1 MPELDISKILH
12 TNPTKHLYLEHE
24 KLVADFTEEHAKEY
38 SEAYKGQP
46 LSFLLEN
53 SRYIFSEPY
62 FGYAFYKEQVL
73 DGAHALECA
82 HAYSEEKE
90 KVQTYIDEHGADM
103 SPKQKEM
110 YESLVEELDQKH
122 ADTEN
127 LRTMLD
133 FIESAYPKEERHPAT
148 TSHSLVYFTTAPF
161 LIAEGA
167 EESMEIADRLY
178 DIRQLC
184 LTESTDADGWK
195 TVFESI
201 VALGKLCK
209 DPVYLETVER
219 YTNAD
224 FTRMVHALA
233 KESVSQQLTSIS
245 TIPMDRVETSYYGT
259 PESAV
264 GRIFEM
270 AEDYAI
276 YKEQYE
282 ERARTVDSLCGYAY
296 DLLSGL
302 ATFEY
307 ISEDPASPSQLGYL
321 NEMGQPQSVSDTY
334 HYYHSLASQYV
345 LEAGK
350 GNDNEDIGEPS
361 KTVRTSA
368 GYSLED
374 KPEGKK
380 EKPPVPKTAAKKV
393 QFSFMDKEAKAYK
406 KMAKAKEKGE
416 EIKGAAKA
424 VGAIP
429 LKIKDNIDESIKKW
443 DAMDDE
449 RRRKYI
455 VKPGF
460 RKKAFRNLK
469 LAMLYGASASYSVLM
484 IPITMIARHY
494 SKQKDRRIRNQLAHE
509 LANEIEVCKEKIQ
522 DAASNGDNKEKYKLM
537 RIKSKLEL
545 ERQRVLANSRYV

>member
-1 MPELDISKILH
+1 MPELDISRILH
-12 TNPTKHLYLEHE
+12 ENPTKHLMLEHQ
-24 KLVADFTEEHAKEY
+24 KLVEDFTEEHAKEY

-73 DGAHALECA
+73 DAKHALDCVY
-82 HAYSEEKE
+82 AYSEESDKIRS
-90 KVQTYIDEHGADM
+90 YLDEHGSDM
-103 SPKQKEM
+103 GTNQKEM
-110 YESLVEELDQKH
+110 YESLIEELDQKH

-127 LRTMLD
+127 LRNVLEFM
-133 FIESAYPKEERHPAT
+133 ESVYTEEECDPEK
-148 TSHSLVYFTTAPF
+148 TSHPLVYFATAPF
-161 LIAEGA
+161 FIAEGA
-167 EESMEIADRLY
+167 EDNIEISERLY

-184 LTESTDADGWK
+184 LTENTDESDWK
-195 TVFESI
+195 SVFESI
-201 VALGKLCK
+201 VAIGKLHH
-209 DPVYLETVER
+209 DPVYMEVVEQ
-219 YTNAD
+219 YTSPD
-224 FTRMVHALA
+224 FKRLVHALA
-233 KESVSQQLTSIS
+233 KESVEDQIKSIS
-245 TIPMDRVETSYYGT
+245 TVPIESVDTVYYGSA
-259 PESAV
+259 EGAV

-270 AEDYAI
+270 ADNYDL
-276 YKEQYE
+276 YKESYDE
-282 ERARTVDSLCGYAY
+282 KAETVDSLCGYAY
-296 DLLSGL
+296 DLLSSL

-307 ISEDPASPSQLGYL
+307 ISDPESINRLGCVDAGG
-321 NEMGQPQSVSDTY
+321 NPKTVSDAFN
-334 HYYHSLASQYV
+334 YYTEMASKYMY
-345 LEAGK
+345 EAK

-361 KTVRTSA
+361 PTVRASA

-380 EKPPVPKTAAKKV
+380 SKPPVPKSAAKKV
-393 QFSFMDKEAKAYK
+393 QFSFMDKEADAYRR
-406 KMAKAKEKGE
+406 MAKAKEKGE

-429 LKIKDNIDESIKKW
+429 LKVKDDIDESIKKW

-469 LAMLYGASASYSVLM
+469 LAMLYGASASYSLLM

-509 LANEIEVCKEKIQ
+509 LTTEIDICKEKIQ

-537 RIKSKLEL
+537 RIKSKLEQ
-545 ERQRVLANSRYV
+545 ERKRVLANSRYI

>member
-1 MPELDISKILH
+1 MKQLIDMI
-12 TNPTKHLYLEHE
+12 
-24 KLVADFTEEHAKEY
+24 TEEMEEAFEAAGYDRSYAKVTLSNRPDLCEY
-38 SEAYKGQP
+38 QCNGAMAGAKAYK
-46 LSFLLEN
+46 
-53 SRYIFSEPY
+53 
-62 FGYAFYKEQVL
+62 K
-73 DGAHALECA
+73 
-82 HAYSEEKE
+82 
-90 KVQTYIDEHGADM
+90 
-103 SPKQKEM
+103 
-110 YESLVEELDQKH
+110 
-122 ADTEN
+122 
-127 LRTMLD
+127 
-133 FIESAYPKEERHPAT
+133 
-148 TSHSLVYFTTAPF
+148 APF
-161 LIAEGA
+161 MIAQ
-167 EESMEIADRLY
+167 D
-178 DIRQLC
+178 
-184 LTESTDADGWK
+184 
-195 TVFESI
+195 V
-201 VALGKLCK
+201 
-209 DPVYLETVER
+209 
-219 YTNAD
+219 
-224 FTRMVHALA
+224 
-233 KESVSQQLTSIS
+233 VSQVRGGGSILS
-245 TIPMDRVETSYYGT
+245 VEVVKPGF
-259 PESAV
+259 
-264 GRIFEM
+264 INIKL
-270 AEDYAI
+270 DD
-276 YKEQYE
+276 K
-282 ERARTVDSLCGYAY
+282 
-296 DLLSGL
+296 
-302 ATFEY
+302 Y
-307 ISEDPASPSQLGYL
+307 IAGYL

-334 HYYHSLASQYV
+334 HYYHSLASHYV

-406 KMAKAKEKGE
+406 KMAKAKAKGE

-545 ERQRVLANSRYV
+545 ERQRVFVVSCFFMGESPTHGIRHLGYRRDGSRQQSKNQCQ